1 MILVSQ
7 EELQKAELK
16 YIDGKTYMV
25 FEELQN
31 AKPVSECLPED
42 LEPNTEQF
50 AKWVAS
56 EIFDDNWEY
65 NKDAFAEIAC
75 RKLAK
80 LGIVKVKGNEW
91 DLIKPKGGKEQKN
104 ESNRNYH

>member
-1 MILVSQ
+1 MILVRQ

-16 YIDGKTYMV
+16 NIDGKTYMV

-31 AKPVSECLPED
+31 AKPVSEHLPED

-80 LGIVKVKGNEW
+80 LGIVKAKGNEW
-91 DLIKPKGGKEQKN
+91 ELVKSQ
-104 ESNRNYH
+104 ESEVQYE